1 MTQMLKSIPL
11 PAVMIDVE
19 TTGGS
24 AAYGRI
30 TEIGIVE
37 IDEDEIREWSTLINP
52 DINIPV
58 DIQNNTGITT
68 MIIAKNTIIKAK
80 KHV

>member
-1 MTQMLKSIPL
+1 
-11 PAVMIDVE
+11 MIDVE

-24 AAYGRI
+24 AADGRI

-58 DIQNNTGITT
+58 DIQNITGITT